1 MALHRKENKVPLRQ
15 SPKCKWMIAESKFGP
30 ENRNNEGQCDRFV
43 KAEESEE
50 WMVRSPVLADNVIA
64 SGMASRHQPMNWRD
78 SIGASDIGH
87 AGGVP
92 EA

>member
-1 MALHRKENKVPLRQ
+1 MKINDGIIVITLASLEVQ
-15 SPKCKWMIAESKFGP
+15 WMIAECKFGP

-43 KAEESEE
+43 KAEKSEE
-50 WMVRSPVLADNVIA
+50 WMARSPVYADDVIA
-64 SGMASRHQPMNWRD
+64 SEMASRHQPMNWRD